1 MPDSPDQPDAVGI
14 LPIVGSGL
22 SVRRDG
28 RTLLAAVDLTIEAG
42 PLTVLMGPNGAGKSL
57 LLRVLAALIP
67 ADSGRVTW
75 AGALPTRALA
85 PHLGFVFQKPVLL
98 RRSVA
103 ANVRYALKAAG
114 VPGRER
120 DARTM
125 AALAD
130 GGLGRLADAPARVL
144 SGGEQ
149 QRLAIAR
156 AIATRPK
163 ALLLDEP
170 TASLDPAATLAIED
184 LVRAAHHGGTK
195 VVFVTHDLGQ
205 ARRLG
210 DEIVFMH
217 AGGIAER
224 APAERFFAAPKS
236 AAADAFLQG
245 RLMP

>member
-1 MPDSPDQPDAVGI
+1 MPDSPDPLGATGI
-14 LPIVGSGL
+14 LPIVGTGL
-22 SVRRDG
+22 SVRRGG
-28 RTLLAAVDLTIEAG
+28 RTLLANVDLTVEPGA
-42 PLTVLMGPNGAGKSL
+42 LTVLMGSNGAGKSL
-57 LLRVLAALIP
+57 LLRVLAALIRP
-67 ADSGRVTW
+67 DAGRVTW
-75 AGALPTRALA
+75 GGTPPTRALA

-103 ANVRYALKAAG
+103 ANVRYALEAAG
-114 VPGRER
+114 VPRAER
-120 DARTM
+120 SARTL

-130 GGLGRLADAPARVL
+130 AGLGRLANSPARVL

-156 AIATRPK
+156 ALATRPK

-217 AGGIAER
+217 AGGVAER
-224 APAERFFAAPKS
+224 APAERFFAAPAS
-236 AAADAFLQG
+236 AAADAFIHG